1 MANDCFLEKEK
12 KKKKVFEIFVSA
24 SEWILRAESEHF
36 KLTWATQGVITASG
50 DTPNISDI
58 FLKNICEISSVR
70 INV

>member
-1 MANDCFLEKEK
+1 M
-12 KKKKVFEIFVSA
+12 FEIFVSA

-36 KLTWATQGVITASG
+36 KSTWATQGVSSTSG
-50 DTPNISDI
+50 DTPNVSDI

>member
-1 MANDCFLEKEK
+1 M
-12 KKKKVFEIFVSA
+12 FEIFVSA

>member
-1 MANDCFLEKEK
+1 MANNCFLEKE

-36 KLTWATQGVITASG
+36 KSTWATQGVSSASG
-50 DTPNISDI
+50 DTPNVSDI